1 MSLVRFSPFSE
12 LETVHTQMNRILD
25 ELAGWQGDGK
35 VAWRPSVELLDGDTE
50 LTLKASLPGLEKDGI
65 DISLTRES
73 VRISGEYNYHKEDH
87 DKGVYHSE
95 FSYGKFDRSIVL
107 PVAIDHENASATFA
121 DGILTLTL
129 PKVVPTSKKV
139 VKLNLGEGTVS
150 AEAPAIADSENESDV
165 NS

>member
-1 MSLVRFSPFSE
+1 MSIVRFSPFSE
-12 LETVHTQMNRILD
+12 LETVQTQMNRILD
-25 ELAGWQGDGK
+25 ELAGWQSEDK
-35 VAWRPSVELLDGDTE
+35 SAWRPSVELLDGDTE
-50 LTLKASLPGLEKDGI
+50 LTLKASLPGIEKDNI

-73 VRISGEYNYHKEDH
+73 IRISGEYKYQKEDR

-95 FSYGKFDRSIVL
+95 FRYGKFDRSIVL
-107 PVAIDHENASATFA
+107 PVAIDHENVTANFV

-139 VKLNLGEGTVS
+139 VKLNLGGTQEAQAPEAVSNEGNV
-150 AEAPAIADSENESDV
+150 EI